1 MSFISVG
8 MQSLWEGMKTL
19 PAVGKMLRVMEL
31 LFKITAKLTGIER
44 TLIDLQKNCTGSLLA
59 AIVAALLAVAAAITA
74 VAAAIADPEP
84 STKIGLVISAISA
97 IVAALVAIK
106 HVIDVSEANKAIE
119 KMEEEMHDLKEKKKE
134 LGDLLD
140 ELKKEVGK

>member
-106 HVIDVSEANKAIE
+106 HEIDVSEANKAIE

>member
-44 TLIDLQKNCTGSLLA
+44 TLIDLQKKCTGSLLA

-74 VAAAIADPEP
+74 VAAAIADRALNKNRA
-84 STKIGLVISAISA
+84 SDICNFCYSCCISS
-97 IVAALVAIK
+97 
-106 HVIDVSEANKAIE
+106 N
-119 KMEEEMHDLKEKKKE
+119 
-134 LGDLLD
+134 
-140 ELKKEVGK
+140 

>member
-44 TLIDLQKNCTGSLLA
+44 TLIDLQKKCTCSLLA

-84 STKIGLVISAISA
+84 STKIGLVISSISA